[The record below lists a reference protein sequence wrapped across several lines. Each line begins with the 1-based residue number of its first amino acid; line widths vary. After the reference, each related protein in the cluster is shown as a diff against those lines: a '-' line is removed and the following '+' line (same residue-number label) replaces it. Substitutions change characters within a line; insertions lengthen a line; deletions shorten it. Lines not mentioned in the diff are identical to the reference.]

1 LTSTSSRAEFVSVK
15 EGPARETGR
24 GFSFVYDVAMR
35 KIVAIASCLLV
46 LPISTV
52 GATAGSK
59 CPKAGAVKKATSV
72 SYLCV
77 RSGKQLFWR
86 KTEKASGTRP
96 TTTVPS
102 AVSTL
107 AALKIPQTV
116 GVLKTP
122 PPDATPSQGGPWATR
137 LVLRTS
143 SDGVTFTGREV
154 LMDQGGVPNL
164 LATSSGSLYAYFQD
178 WANGNIMSVAVK
190 APGSATWQY
199 YRTSIAGVNAAP
211 GGANGVD
218 PSAVE
223 LSDGRIRLFWMQR
236 LNGNR
241 IYSATSTLGATNG
254 IVFTF
259 DGGFAFDSPLG
270 LYDPTVVQTAN
281 GWSMWFSSDNAAGLV
296 YATST
301 DGLRFSEQPANS
313 VLPIATAFPWSA
325 SKVSSTE
332 IRLLAS
338 INGPGGADGVIYRS
352 SNGGAS
358 FQELGRNVLP
368 AGVGGDAAITYQAST
383 NTWYLMYLERM

>member
-1 LTSTSSRAEFVSVK
+1 
-15 EGPARETGR
+15 
-24 GFSFVYDVAMR
+24 
-35 KIVAIASCLLV
+35 
-46 LPISTV
+46 
-52 GATAGSK
+52 
-59 CPKAGAVKKATSV
+59 
-72 SYLCV
+72 
-77 RSGKQLFWR
+77 
-86 KTEKASGTRP
+86 
-96 TTTVPS
+96 
-102 AVSTL
+102 
-107 AALKIPQTV
+107 
-116 GVLKTP
+116 
-122 PPDATPSQGGPWATR
+122 
-137 LVLRTS
+137 
-143 SDGVTFTGREV
+143 
-154 LMDQGGVPNL
+154 
-164 LATSSGSLYAYFQD
+164 
-178 WANGNIMSVAVK
+178 
-190 APGSATWQY
+190 
-199 YRTSIAGVNAAP
+199 
-211 GGANGVD
+211 VD

-281 GWSMWFSSDNAAGLV
+281 GWSMWISSDNAAGLV

-313 VLPIATAFPWSA
+313 ALPIAKAFPWSA

-338 INGPGGADGVIYRS
+338 INGPGGADGIIYRS

-368 AGVGGDAAITYQAST
+368 AGVGGDAAITYQAAA

>member
-1 LTSTSSRAEFVSVK
+1 
-15 EGPARETGR
+15 
-24 GFSFVYDVAMR
+24 M
-35 KIVAIASCLLV
+35 
-46 LPISTV
+46 LPITTV
-52 GATAGSK
+52 NATAGIK
-59 CPKAGAVKKATSV
+59 CPKAGAVKKTKSV
-72 SYLCV
+72 SFTCTKT
-77 RSGKQLFWR
+77 GKQLIWR
-86 KTEKASGTRP
+86 KTAKAKRATT

-116 GVLKTP
+116 GLMKAP
-122 PPDATPSQGGPWATR
+122 PPDATPNQGGPWATR
-137 LVLRTS
+137 LVVRTS

-190 APGSATWQY
+190 APGAATWQY
-199 YRTSIAGVNAAP
+199 YKTSITGINAAP

-241 IYSATSTLGATNG
+241 IYSATSTLGAANG

-259 DGGFAFDSPLG
+259 DGEFAFDSPLG

-281 GWSMWFSSDNAAGLV
+281 GWSMWFSSDSAAGLV

-301 DGLRFSEQPANS
+301 DGLRFTEQPANS
-313 VLPIATAFPWSA
+313 ALPIAKAFPWSA

-368 AGVGGDAAITYQAST
+368 AGVGGDAAVTYQAST
-383 NTWYLMYLERM
+383 STWYLMYLERM

>member
-1 LTSTSSRAEFVSVK
+1 
-15 EGPARETGR
+15 
-24 GFSFVYDVAMR
+24 MR
-35 KIVAIASCLLV
+35 KIVTIACCLFM
-46 LPISTV
+46 LPLSTV
-52 GATAGSK
+52 EATAGAK
-59 CPKAGAVKKATSV
+59 CPKAGAVKKTKSV
-72 SYLCV
+72 SFTCTKT
-77 RSGKQLFWR
+77 GKQLFWR
-86 KTEKASGTRP
+86 KSAKASETAT

-107 AALKIPQTV
+107 AALKIPQTT
-116 GVLKTP
+116 GVLKAP
-122 PPDATPSQGGPWATR
+122 PPDATPNQGGPWATR
-137 LVLRTS
+137 LVVRTS
-143 SDGVTFTGREV
+143 SDGLTFTGRDV

-190 APGSATWQY
+190 APGAATWQY
-199 YRTSIAGVNAAP
+199 YKTSITGINAAP

-254 IVFTF
+254 IIFTF

-281 GWSMWFSSDNAAGLV
+281 GWSMWISSDNAAGLV
-296 YATST
+296 YATSA

-313 VLPIATAFPWSA
+313 ALPIAKAFPWSA

-332 IRLLAS
+332 IRLLTS

-368 AGVGGDAAITYQAST
+368 AGVGGDAAITYQAAA

>member
-1 LTSTSSRAEFVSVK
+1 
-15 EGPARETGR
+15 
-24 GFSFVYDVAMR
+24 MR
-35 KIVAIASCLLV
+35 KIVTIACCLLL

-52 GATAGSK
+52 DATAGTK
-59 CPKAGAVKKATSV
+59 CPRAGAVKRTKSV
-72 SYLCV
+72 SFICTKT
-77 RSGKQLFWR
+77 GKQLFWR
-86 KTEKASGTRP
+86 KSAKASETAT

-107 AALKIPQTV
+107 AALKIPQTT
-116 GVLKTP
+116 GVLKAP
-122 PPDATPSQGGPWATR
+122 PPDATPNQGGPWATR
-137 LVLRTS
+137 LVVRTS
-143 SDGVTFTGREV
+143 SDGLTFTGRDV

-190 APGSATWQY
+190 APGAATWQY
-199 YRTSIAGVNAAP
+199 YKTSITGINAAP

-254 IVFTF
+254 IIFTF

-281 GWSMWFSSDNAAGLV
+281 GWSMWISSDNAAGLV

-301 DGLRFSEQPANS
+301 DGLRFTEQPSNS
-313 VLPIATAFPWSA
+313 ALPIAKAFPWSA
-325 SKVSSTE
+325 SKASSTE
-332 IRLLAS
+332 IRLLTS

-368 AGVGGDAAITYQAST
+368 AGAGGDAAITYQAAT
-383 NTWYLMYLERM
+383 NTWYLMYLERL

>member
-1 LTSTSSRAEFVSVK
+1 
-15 EGPARETGR
+15 
-24 GFSFVYDVAMR
+24 
-35 KIVAIASCLLV
+35 
-46 LPISTV
+46 
-52 GATAGSK
+52 
-59 CPKAGAVKKATSV
+59 
-72 SYLCV
+72 
-77 RSGKQLFWR
+77 
-86 KTEKASGTRP
+86 
-96 TTTVPS
+96 
-102 AVSTL
+102 
-107 AALKIPQTV
+107 
-116 GVLKTP
+116 
-122 PPDATPSQGGPWATR
+122 
-137 LVLRTS
+137 
-143 SDGVTFTGREV
+143 
-154 LMDQGGVPNL
+154 
-164 LATSSGSLYAYFQD
+164 
-178 WANGNIMSVAVK
+178 MSVAVK
-190 APGSATWQY
+190 APGAATWQY
-199 YRTSIAGVNAAP
+199 YKTSITGINAAP

-313 VLPIATAFPWSA
+313 ALPIAKAFPWSA

-338 INGPGGADGVIYRS
+338 INGPGGADGIIYRS

-358 FQELGRNVLP
+358 FQELGRSVLP

-383 NTWYLMYLERM
+383 STWYLMYLERM

>member
-1 LTSTSSRAEFVSVK
+1 
-15 EGPARETGR
+15 
-24 GFSFVYDVAMR
+24 M
-35 KIVAIASCLLV
+35 
-46 LPISTV
+46 LPISSV
-52 GATAGSK
+52 DATAGAK
-59 CPKAGAVKKATSV
+59 CPKAGSVKQMKTV
-72 SYLCV
+72 SFICTKT
-77 RSGKQLFWR
+77 RKQLVWR
-86 KTEKASGTRP
+86 KVRKAKGSTSSAT

-102 AVSTL
+102 AISVL
-107 AALKIPQTV
+107 AALRIPQTV
-116 GVLKTP
+116 GLLKAP
-122 PPDATPSQGGPWATR
+122 PPDATPNQSGPWATR
-137 LVLRTS
+137 LVVRTS
-143 SDGVTFTGREV
+143 SDGVSFTGREV

-190 APGSATWQY
+190 APGAATWQY
-199 YRTSIAGVNAAP
+199 YKTSIAGINAAP
-211 GGANGVD
+211 SGANGVD

-301 DGLRFSEQPANS
+301 DGLRFSEQVANS
-313 VLPIATAFPWSA
+313 ALPIAKAFPWSA

-352 SNGGAS
+352 SNAGAS

-368 AGVGGDAAITYQAST
+368 AGVGGDAAITYQAAT

>member
-1 LTSTSSRAEFVSVK
+1 
-15 EGPARETGR
+15 
-24 GFSFVYDVAMR
+24 MR
-35 KIVAIASCLLV
+35 KIVTIACCLLL

-52 GATAGSK
+52 DATAGTK
-59 CPKAGAVKKATSV
+59 CPRAGAVKRTKSV
-72 SYLCV
+72 SFICTKT
-77 RSGKQLFWR
+77 GKQLFWR
-86 KTEKASGTRP
+86 KSAKASETAT

-107 AALKIPQTV
+107 AALKIPQTT
-116 GVLKTP
+116 GVLKAP
-122 PPDATPSQGGPWATR
+122 PPDATPNQGGPWATR
-137 LVLRTS
+137 LVVRTS
-143 SDGVTFTGREV
+143 SDGLTFTGRDV

-190 APGSATWQY
+190 APGAATWQY
-199 YRTSIAGVNAAP
+199 YKTSITGINAAP

-254 IVFTF
+254 IIFTF

-281 GWSMWFSSDNAAGLV
+281 GWSMWISSDNAAGLV
-296 YATST
+296 YATSA

-313 VLPIATAFPWSA
+313 ALPIAKAFPWSA

-332 IRLLAS
+332 IRLLTS
-338 INGPGGADGVIYRS
+338 INGPGGADGIIYRS

-368 AGVGGDAAITYQAST
+368 AGVGGDAAITYQAAA